1 MKTKKHLDQLF
12 KEQFK
17 NFEVSPPPVVW
28 ENISAALQKK
38 KKNRKIVP
46 IWYKMAG
53 VAALFLLFF
62 SVGNYFFNNNISKTP
77 ITIEENNHNEVER
90 TSPKLLDT
98 DALVQKEK
106 DTNPNSE
113 KDLKKITPEEVQVS
127 STSDDKSLKENQ
139 GQKET
144 YKTSKPKSKVNTT
157 PLKENDVAITSENKK
172 QKTSTPEKP
181 SANTILEK
189 EKTESAIAEKISKEI
204 ITTSPD
210 KVDAEILET
219 EIAVLEPKE
228 ENKKSIFDAIQEKE
242 DALAS
247 TEKQT
252 PDNRWEVSPN
262 FAPVYYNSLNG
273 GSSIDSQFSD
283 NTKSGD
289 VNYSYGVKVSYAVNK
304 KLSVRTGINKVDL
317 SYVTNDIEFSA
328 ASPTA
333 ALKSINY
340 NTRGVIVAVGN
351 RGTLNPPP
359 SGTPT
364 MADDGSIIVPR
375 SGVIPGTM
383 SQNLDYFEI
392 PLELKYALLNKRF
405 GLNMIGGLST
415 LILSANEISVNSDGF
430 QTNIGEAN
438 NLNPLSFST
447 NVGLGFDYKITKK
460 IVFNLEP
467 MFKYQIN
474 AYTDSNIDFKP
485 YYLGVYTGF
494 SYRF

>member
-28 ENISAALQKK
+28 ENIEAALHKK

-62 SVGNYFFNNNISKTP
+62 TVGNYFFNNNFPNTT
-77 ITIEENNHNEVER
+77 ITNEESNGIER
-90 TSPKLLDT
+90 TSPQFLDT
-98 DALVQKEK
+98 DVLVQEQNDAAPNAK
-106 DTNPNSE
+106 DI
-113 KDLKKITPEEVQVS
+113 LKKATSDEIQVS
-127 STSDDKSLKENQ
+127 STSSDNSLKENQ
-139 GQKET
+139 EHKENHT
-144 YKTSKPKSKVNTT
+144 SSKPKSKVKTT
-157 PLKENDVAITSENKK
+157 SLKDTDVVITSENKK
-172 QKTSTPEKP
+172 EKTTKPEKP

-189 EKTESAIAEKISKEI
+189 EKNKTIIAETVSKEI
-204 ITTSPD
+204 KTTSPD
-210 KVDAEILET
+210 KIDAEISET
-219 EIAVLEPKE
+219 DIVVIEPAE

-242 DALAS
+242 IALAS
-247 TEKQT
+247 SEKQT
-252 PDNRWEVSPN
+252 LDNRWEVSPN

-289 VNYSYGVKVSYAVNK
+289 VNYSYGVKVSYAVTE

-317 SYVTNDIEFSA
+317 SYVTNDIEFAA
-328 ASPTA
+328 ASTTA

-340 NTRGVIVAVGN
+340 NTRGVIVAVGR
-351 RGTLNPPP
+351 RGTLNTPP

-364 MADDGSIIVPR
+364 MSDDGTMIVPR

-415 LILSANEISVNSDGF
+415 LILSANDIRVNSDGF
-430 QTNIGEAN
+430 QTSIGEAN

-447 NVGLGFDYKITKK
+447 NVGLGLDYKITKK

-474 AYTDSNIDFKP
+474 AYTDNNIDFKP

>member
-28 ENISAALQKK
+28 ENIEAALQKK

-62 SVGNYFFNNNISKTP
+62 SVGNYFFNNNIPNT
-77 ITIEENNHNEVER
+77 TVTNEESNGIER
-90 TSPKLLDT
+90 TSPQFLDT
-98 DALVQKEK
+98 DVLVQEQNDAAPNAKEIL
-106 DTNPNSE
+106 NNA
-113 KDLKKITPEEVQVS
+113 TPEEVQVS
-127 STSDDKSLKENQ
+127 STSSDKSLKETQ
-139 GQKET
+139 GEKESF
-144 YKTSKPKSKVNTT
+144 KTSKRKPKSKVNTT
-157 PLKENDVAITSENKK
+157 PLKETDVAITSENKK
-172 QKTSTPEKP
+172 QKTSTPEKT

-210 KVDAEILET
+210 KIDSKISET
-219 EIAVLEPKE
+219 EIAVIEPAE

-242 DALAS
+242 DALATS
-247 TEKQT
+247 EKQNPT
-252 PDNRWEVSPN
+252 NRWEVSPN

-289 VNYSYGVKVSYAVNK
+289 VNYSYGVKVSYAVTK

-415 LILSANEISVNSDGF
+415 LILSANDISVNSDGF
-430 QTNIGEAN
+430 QTSIGEAN

-447 NVGLGFDYKITKK
+447 NIGLGLDYKITKK

-474 AYTDSNIDFKP
+474 AYSDSNIDFKP

>member
-28 ENISAALQKK
+28 ENIEAALHKK

-62 SVGNYFFNNNISKTP
+62 SVGNYFFNNNIPNATV
-77 ITIEENNHNEVER
+77 TNEESNGIER
-90 TSPKLLDT
+90 TSPQLLDNNIIVQEQN
-98 DALVQKEK
+98 DATPHAK
-106 DTNPNSE
+106 DI
-113 KDLKKITPEEVQVS
+113 LKNATSDEVQVS
-127 STSDDKSLKENQ
+127 STSADKSLKKYQGEKENY
-139 GQKET
+139 T
-144 YKTSKPKSKVNTT
+144 TSKPKSKVNTT
-157 PLKENDVAITSENKK
+157 PLKNSDVAITSENKK
-172 QKTSTPEKP
+172 EKTSTSEKT
-181 SANTILEK
+181 SANNILEK
-189 EKTESAIAEKISKEI
+189 EKTDLASEKNISKEI
-204 ITTSPD
+204 NTTTPD
-210 KVDAEILET
+210 KIDSKISET
-219 EIAVLEPKE
+219 EMAVIEPAE

-242 DALAS
+242 NALATS
-247 TEKQT
+247 EEQT

-283 NTKSGD
+283 NSKSGD
-289 VNYSYGVKVSYAVNK
+289 VNYSYGVKVSYAVTK

-328 ASPTA
+328 ASSTA

-340 NTRGVIVAVGN
+340 NTRGVIVAVGR
-351 RGTLNPPP
+351 RGTLNTPP

-364 MADDGSIIVPR
+364 MSEDGSIIVPR

-415 LILSANEISVNSDGF
+415 LILSANDISVNSDGF
-430 QTNIGEAN
+430 QTSIGEAN

-447 NVGLGFDYKITKK
+447 NVGLGLDYKITKK

-474 AYTDSNIDFKP
+474 AYTDNNIDFKP